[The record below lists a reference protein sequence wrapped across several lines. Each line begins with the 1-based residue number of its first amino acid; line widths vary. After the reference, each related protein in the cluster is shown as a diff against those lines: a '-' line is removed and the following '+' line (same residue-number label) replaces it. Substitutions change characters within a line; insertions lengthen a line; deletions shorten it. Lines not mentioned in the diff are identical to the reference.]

1 MPKHPVRSFRQLQV
15 YQLAFRYS
23 VEVYTLV
30 QHFPQ
35 DADCYLAQQLL
46 ARSQAVRTNIAVAW
60 GKRRNPT
67 ALVSYLSAA
76 QLEATE
82 VQIGIEAA
90 IGLGYLNTDVGQD
103 LDDGYCYLF
112 ATLDQL
118 MASAALGAK
127 RLEESEFSTLPA
139 TA

>member
-1 MPKHPVRSFRQLQV
+1 MLKHPIRSFRDLQV

-23 VEVYTLV
+23 VEVYDLV

-35 DADCYLAQQLL
+35 GFDRYLAQQLL
-46 ARSQAVRTNIAVAW
+46 ARSQAVRTNIAAAW
-60 GKRRNPT
+60 GQRRDRT
-67 ALVSYLSAA
+67 ALINCLCAA
-76 QLEATE
+76 QLEAAE
-82 VQIGIEAA
+82 VQIWIEAA
-90 IGLGYLNTDVGQD
+90 IGVAYLDTEVGQD
-103 LDDGYCYLF
+103 LGDGYRYLF

-118 MASAALGAK
+118 MASASLGAK